1 MTTVFPDLVTGRE
14 DGFVGGPWRV
24 QPGSSLRGG
33 ASCNLTDRILEVPL
47 GSDPV
52 ARVVRAHELVHSR
65 VSPHE
70 APWRANLA
78 DVDPRALE
86 CAEELRV
93 NTLAGRLGFDVTL
106 LCDGTE
112 KEGGRRLGE
121 AGAWDE
127 VACFLLAVMGTG
139 AERAFLAGVRRGQP
153 EWMGALRVLQR
164 RVRSLIDHCTT
175 PIMSCTRLGDDGIPQ
190 GYAATTVVVARLVTG
205 VLSARVPVGATELR
219 TFRRSLET
227 GGRRPPSGRFA
238 TLVFASDVDVDVRSR
253 SRARVL
259 RRDRPATSGTVLRH
273 PERLLTD
280 PLQRAFT
287 RPTRYH
293 GGIVVIDQSGSMD
306 LDALAMQRVVRG
318 APDALVV
325 GYSHKPGD
333 RGATPNVWLLVHG
346 GRTVREWPTGN
357 VGNGVD
363 GPVLQWAL
371 ARRVGAEPVVWVT
384 DGQVTDSNDHP
395 DAALAQECADIVLRH
410 RVRLSRD
417 VGDAARL
424 LASRAIREP
433 VDYRDFGRVGR
444 AIEQRRR
451 C

>member
-1 MTTVFPDLVTGRE
+1 MTAVFPELVTGRE
-14 DGFVGGPWRV
+14 DGFVSGPWQVR
-24 QPGSSLRGG
+24 PGSSSRGG

-47 GSDPV
+47 GPDPA

-65 VSPHE
+65 VSPH
-70 APWRANLA
+70 ASPWMGTLA

-93 NTLAGRLGFDVTL
+93 NTLVGRLGFDVTL

-121 AGAWDE
+121 SGAWDE

-139 AERAFLAGVRRGQP
+139 AERAFLTGVRRSRP
-153 EWMGALRVLQR
+153 EWMGALRALQR
-164 RVRSLIDHCTT
+164 RVRSLVDHFATST
-175 PIMSCTRLGDDGIPQ
+175 LSATRVGDDGVPQ

-205 VLSARVPVGATELR
+205 VLSARVPVGAAELR
-219 TFRRSLET
+219 SFRHSLEA

-238 TLVFASDVDVDVRSR
+238 ALVFAPDSEVGPR

-259 RRDRPATSGTVLRH
+259 RRDRPSTSGTVLRY
-273 PERLLTD
+273 PDRLVTD
-280 PLQRAFT
+280 PLARGFT
-287 RPTRYH
+287 SPTRYR

-306 LDALAMQRVVRG
+306 LDARVIERVVRH

-333 RGATPNVWLLVHG
+333 RGATPNVWLLVHH
-346 GRTVREWPTGN
+346 GRTAHEWPTGN

-363 GPVLQWAL
+363 GPVLRWAL
-371 ARRVGAEPVVWVT
+371 ARRVGDEPVVWVT

-395 DAALAQECADIVLRH
+395 DTALAQECADIVMRY
-410 RVRLSRD
+410 RVRLTRD
-417 VGDAARL
+417 VADVARL
-424 LASRAIREP
+424 LGSRAIRPP
-433 VDYRDFGRVGR
+433 VEYKNFGRVGR
-444 AIEQRRR
+444 AIVQRRVG
-451 C
+451 